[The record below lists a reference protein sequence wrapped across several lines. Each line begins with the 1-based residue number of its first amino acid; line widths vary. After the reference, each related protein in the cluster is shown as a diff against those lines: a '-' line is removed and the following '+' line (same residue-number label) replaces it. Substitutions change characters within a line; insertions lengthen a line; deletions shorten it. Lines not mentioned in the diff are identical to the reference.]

1 MNNSQKRFRDSGYF
15 LKEQLLPLELLDQ
28 FILEIETQI
37 KSSLQATEF
46 PGRERPAPDTNFEKF
61 LHWLEENVEGGI
73 DVRKSV
79 TGKHLKTSGLL
90 EIATNNNILDIVEQL
105 IGPEI
110 LFHPQYNIQAKM
122 PFERDS
128 QIPWHQDVWFLDKK
142 AESTPMVN
150 LWIPLVNTTPQNGC
164 LELIEN
170 SHSLGI
176 MNHVELPGYPPNHI
190 GIQNPQSSDKL
201 AVCPVGKGGAIF
213 FHNRI
218 IHRSR
223 PNVTDR
229 IRWSMDIR
237 YSDATKPTGRD
248 VPGLLVRSKRS
259 PEAANPSLRVW
270 LKLMETVTNQPY
282 IC

>member
-1 MNNSQKRFRDSGYF
+1 MNANQKRFRDTGYF
-15 LKEQLLPLELLDQ
+15 LKEKLLPLGLLDR

-37 KSSLQATEF
+37 ESSLQATEF
-46 PGRERPAPDTNFEKF
+46 SGRGRNTPDTDFEKF
-61 LHWLEENVEGGI
+61 LHWLEENVESGI
-73 DVRKSV
+73 DIRKSV

-90 EIATNNNILDIVEQL
+90 EIATNSNILEIVEQL

-110 LFHPQYNIQAKM
+110 LFHPQYNVQAKM
-122 PFERDS
+122 PFERYS
-128 QIPWHQDVWFLDKK
+128 QIPWHQDLWFLDQK
-142 AESTPMVN
+142 AKSTPMVN

-170 SHSLGI
+170 SHSFGI
-176 MNHVELPGYPPNHI
+176 INHEELPGYPPDHI

-201 AVCPVGKGGAIF
+201 AVCPVGKGGVIF

-259 PEAANPSLRVW
+259 PEAVNPSLPAW